1 MEIEQTGT
9 QVLEKE
15 FTSLTHQVLGSNSD
29 RDLRGTG
36 VPVDMID
43 GVWMKVQ
50 PWINKALEF
59 GNGEFEIGD
68 IYSALIDRE
77 MQLWIIYE
85 RPENHIVLAVVT
97 QIVEYP
103 QKKACRVVALGGENH
118 LLWEERLV
126 IIERWAM
133 EQGCSSLEAFVRS
146 GLAKKMKN
154 LGYNSIYTVVSKEFL
169 GGDNSES

>member
-1 MEIEQTGT
+1 M
-9 QVLEKE
+9 LEKE

-97 QIVEYP
+97 QIVAP
-103 QKKACRVVALGGENH
+103 FKSA
-118 LLWEERLV
+118 
-126 IIERWAM
+126 
-133 EQGCSSLEAFVRS
+133 
-146 GLAKKMKN
+146 
-154 LGYNSIYTVVSKEFL
+154 VSA
-169 GGDNSES
+169 N